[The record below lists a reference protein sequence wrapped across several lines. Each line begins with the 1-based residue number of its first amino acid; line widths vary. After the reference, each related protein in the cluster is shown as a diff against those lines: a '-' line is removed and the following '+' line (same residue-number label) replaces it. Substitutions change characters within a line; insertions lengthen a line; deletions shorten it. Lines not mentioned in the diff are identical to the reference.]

1 MKDLQYTKNDDQH
14 TTTFPIGKPYF
25 MLPLRFYF
33 LN

>member
-14 TTTFPIGKPYF
+14 TTFPIGKPYF